1 MLYIAEI
8 WITFW
13 TVYVYTVGPKTRIP
27 KKYDLRENRLPTLSF
42 SVLYNDDSK
51 KLQRSYV

>member
-51 KLQRSYV
+51 KL